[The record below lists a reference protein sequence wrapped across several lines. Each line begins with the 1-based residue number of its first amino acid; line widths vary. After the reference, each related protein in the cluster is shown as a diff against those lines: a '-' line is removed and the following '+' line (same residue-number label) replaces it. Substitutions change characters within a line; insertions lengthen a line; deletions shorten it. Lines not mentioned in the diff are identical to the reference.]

1 MARVN
6 IDGKNNK
13 EWDSRLVDA
22 YMNNQSK
29 QNNNRSTAQSRL
41 PQKPDYSLASQGIK
55 QSSATSRYESI
66 PNYNI
71 VERTF
76 SPRKQYEYEVKQS
89 RWPKYQQEKSNQI
102 GSTLSRAGVTSDD
115 LSTLSSGTMGNS
127 VFQGLDVL
135 NGLKSWKQKK
145 EIAQKVKGTGLS
157 MADVLDYAQRQNRAK
172 EQEQSADFANRH
184 KIIGTAVTFPLNA
197 AGGISGAV
205 ANTADYLTGKP
216 IDPNGYANSYSNMSN
231 AMRGA
236 VSNDFG
242 KAGQLLYNVGTSI
255 GDSATAMALAGG
267 NAGAAGVL
275 QGLNS
280 YNNSIIDTA
289 NRDCLRIRSWVPVRL
304 QDWRREPL
312 KPYLCRH

>member
-22 YMNNQSK
+22 YMKNQSK

-89 RWPKYQQEKSNQI
+89 RLPRYQQEKSNQI
-102 GSTLSRAGVTSDD
+102 GSVLSRAGVTSDD

-135 NGLKSWKQKK
+135 NGSKSWKQKN

-157 MADVLDYAQRQNRAK
+157 MSDVLDYAQRQNRAK
-172 EQEQSADFANRH
+172 EQENWSNYANQN
-184 KIIGTAVTFPLNA
+184 KLIGTAITFPLNA
-197 AGGISGAV
+197 AGGI
-205 ANTADYLTGKP
+205 
-216 IDPNGYANSYSNMSN
+216 
-231 AMRGA
+231 
-236 VSNDFG
+236 
-242 KAGQLLYNVGTSI
+242 
-255 GDSATAMALAGG
+255 
-267 NAGAAGVL
+267 
-275 QGLNS
+275 
-280 YNNSIIDTA
+280 
-289 NRDCLRIRSWVPVRL
+289 
-304 QDWRREPL
+304 
-312 KPYLCRH
+312 

>member
-22 YMNNQSK
+22 YMKNQSK

-89 RWPKYQQEKSNQI
+89 RLPKYQQEKSNQI

-145 EIAQKVKGTGLS
+145 EIAQKVKDTGLS
-157 MADVLDYAQRQNRAK
+157 MSDVLDYAQRQNRAK
-172 EQEQSADFANRH
+172 EQEQSADFANQH
-184 KIIGTAVTFPLNA
+184 KILGTAVTFPLNA

-205 ANTADYLTGKP
+205 ANTAT
-216 IDPNGYANSYSNMSN
+216 I
-231 AMRGA
+231 
-236 VSNDFG
+236 
-242 KAGQLLYNVGTSI
+242 
-255 GDSATAMALAGG
+255 
-267 NAGAAGVL
+267 
-275 QGLNS
+275 
-280 YNNSIIDTA
+280 
-289 NRDCLRIRSWVPVRL
+289 
-304 QDWRREPL
+304 
-312 KPYLCRH
+312 